1 MRKPTSSAAVP
12 SAPASHPSRPQYR
25 RLRVYAFDPSLAT
38 RVETAVLNRVT
49 VKVPWERLR
58 PGPVG
63 EYVEVVD
70 FDPAS
75 QCFYAPVNLEHPYL
89 LARDGL
95 DPAEGNP
102 QFHQQMVYAVSMTT
116 IGHFERAL
124 GRVALWSAYDPAT
137 GRERSVRRLR

>member
-1 MRKPTSSAAVP
+1 MSEPTQAAAHRAVAGTVP
-12 SAPASHPSRPQYR
+12 TYPQYR
-25 RLRVYAFDPSLAT
+25 RLRVYAFDPSLDT
-38 RVETAVLNRVT
+38 RVETAVLNRLT
-49 VKVPWERLR
+49 LKVPWEELR

-75 QCFYAPVNLEHPYL
+75 GCFYEPVDLEHPNL

-95 DPAEGNP
+95 EPAEGDP

-116 IGHFERAL
+116 IRHFERAL
-124 GRVALWSAYDPAT
+124 GRVALWSAYDRKRGGSAT
-137 GRERSVRRLR
+137 SGG